1 MAEVK
6 INTDGVNIDETP
18 PVLTVTP
25 LAATKIKELFAQR
38 GLTDHA
44 LRVFVAGGGCS
55 GMQYGMA
62 FEANPTDHDTTIE
75 TDGVKLVVDPTS
87 LMYVHGAHIDFVDAL
102 VGGGFR
108 IDNPNA
114 ASSCGCGT
122 SFKPKNGEGAQ
133 DQGGGSCSSY
143 S

>member
-6 INTDGVNIDETP
+6 IENDGIKVDETP
-18 PVLTVTP
+18 VLVVTP
-25 LAATKIKELFAQR
+25 LAATKIKELFEQR

-62 FEANPTDHDTTIE
+62 FEGNPTEHDTMIE

-87 LMYVHGAHIDFVDAL
+87 LMYVQGAHIDFVDAL

-114 ASSCGCGT
+114 VSSCGCGT
-122 SFKPKNGEGAQ
+122 SFKPKNGEGAESH
-133 DQGGGSCSSY
+133 GGGCSSCS
-143 S
+143 